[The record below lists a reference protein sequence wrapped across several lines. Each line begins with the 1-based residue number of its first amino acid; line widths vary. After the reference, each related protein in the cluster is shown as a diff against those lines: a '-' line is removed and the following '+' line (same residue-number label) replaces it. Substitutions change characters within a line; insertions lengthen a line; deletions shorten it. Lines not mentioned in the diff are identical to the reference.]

1 MKCPTCASK
10 HHEQLEGLVKCER
23 CYCNGEMAQLDRV
36 AESKGVR
43 EDSPRPY
50 LRDMREG
57 TNRGGVDH

>member
-23 CYCNGEMAQLDRV
+23 CYCNGEMAQLDGV

-43 EDSPRPY
+43 EDSTRPN
-50 LRDMREG
+50 LRDMRPG
-57 TNRGGVDH
+57 TIRGGVDN